1 MSQNKRLKKYLEEN
15 GSITGMEAWQEL
27 GIYRASARINDLRH
41 SGCAIMTDMIK
52 VTDRFGDEQR
62 VARWIL
68 KSA

>member
-1 MSQNKRLKKYLEEN
+1 
-15 GSITGMEAWQEL
+15 MEAWQEL
-27 GIYRASARINDLRH
+27 GIYRASARINDLRQ

-68 KSA
+68 KSH